1 MIMYTR
7 LFFSSQ
13 LNLQTTIKKIYEEI
27 KFQQAQTS
35 IQSIGN
41 NLLKINGRSTVL
53 VKYIVLLK
61 IKLGAFVPG

>member
-1 MIMYTR
+1 MYIC
-7 LFFSSQ
+7 
-13 LNLQTTIKKIYEEI
+13 NIYIYEEI